1 MEYGDLMLNG
11 NYPVGKGKSDRLAE
25 IQVKHKESGWP
36 NSPTRYEQADIF
48 FPWRVWSGS
57 PNQDTF

>member
-25 IQVKHKESGWP
+25 IQVKREESG
-36 NSPTRYEQADIF
+36 
-48 FPWRVWSGS
+48 
-57 PNQDTF
+57 